1 MEETQNTE
9 MQIEDSTTA
18 MPPIMHK
25 RSKSDSDKKSGT
37 PKLDSSLKSFHYVRQ
52 DVGEANDKGG
62 IKNQKSLNN
71 KVPSSLRQEIQQ
83 LEKRLQD
90 QFSVHCALEKSL
102 GFKSYDDN
110 SSDVADAAIPKRT
123 KELIKE
129 IAILELEVM
138 YLEQHL
144 LSLYRKAFEQQITHL
159 SPSAGNGIE
168 IDSKKQM
175 SSPSEALPKAA
186 PTLDSSP
193 RKQNPSTNV
202 QSGQIVLP
210 RKSAT
215 GRQSEACAVP
225 SQDKRSSFRVHRSH
239 SSLLQRSVCSA
250 RVSPS
255 ARNLA
260 RALKACH
267 TLPLSFPEVADQDK
281 QSVGDSGI
289 LSLADH
295 LGARI
300 GDHIPETPNN
310 ISEDMVRCMCAV
322 YCRLKDPPTA
332 NRGFSCSPS
341 SSFSSMSVFSSHYTG
356 DAWSP
361 GFRKEATLEAWLDN
375 PFRVDGLKDFSGPY
389 NAMVEVS
396 SICRGTQRFSDAEV
410 MLHNYNSLVHRL
422 ETVDPSGMKSEEKL
436 AFWINVHNAMTMH
449 AHLEHGIPQSSM
461 KRASLLTKTTYIING
476 ASINAE
482 IIQDILGCRINPP
495 GQWLRIL
502 LYPKSHPKDGDEWQ
516 AYSVKHPEPLLHFAL
531 CSGTRSDPAVRI
543 YSPKRLFQQLEAA
556 KEEYIRATISIQK
569 EQKILLPKNI
579 ETYAKAADLT
589 ADDLLNMIRSSLP
602 ESLRM
607 IMERCRQGR
616 SRKLI
621 LWVPHNYSF
630 RYLIPRELAQF
641 SHNTSM

>member
-1 MEETQNTE
+1 
-9 MQIEDSTTA
+9 
-18 MPPIMHK
+18 
-25 RSKSDSDKKSGT
+25 
-37 PKLDSSLKSFHYVRQ
+37 
-52 DVGEANDKGG
+52 
-62 IKNQKSLNN
+62 
-71 KVPSSLRQEIQQ
+71 
-83 LEKRLQD
+83 
-90 QFSVHCALEKSL
+90 
-102 GFKSYDDN
+102 
-110 SSDVADAAIPKRT
+110 
-123 KELIKE
+123 
-129 IAILELEVM
+129 M

-210 RKSAT
+210 R
-215 GRQSEACAVP
+215 
-225 SQDKRSSFRVHRSH
+225 
-239 SSLLQRSVCSA
+239 
-250 RVSPS
+250 
-255 ARNLA
+255 
-260 RALKACH
+260 
-267 TLPLSFPEVADQDK
+267 
-281 QSVGDSGI
+281 
-289 LSLADH
+289 
-295 LGARI
+295 
-300 GDHIPETPNN
+300 
-310 ISEDMVRCMCAV
+310 
-322 YCRLKDPPTA
+322 
-332 NRGFSCSPS
+332 
-341 SSFSSMSVFSSHYTG
+341 

-396 SICRGTQRFSDAEV
+396 SICRETQRFSDAEV

-422 ETVDPSGMKSEEKL
+422 ETVDPSGMKSEEKF

-449 AHLEHGIPQSSM
+449 AHLEHGVPQSSM

-621 LWVPHNYSF
+621 QWVPHNYSF